1 MSLNKSKSLK
11 NFFNFH
17 KPKSHLDLDQAR
29 RIGFWAALA
38 ISLGSVVGIGIFLKN
53 SSVISALTE
62 GNSFSLWGLLVTWIL
77 AALISLLAAY
87 SFSEIAS
94 SKQSK
99 SGLAG
104 WIDVLGGRKQG
115 FFVKIMHSGMYYAIF
130 CSCLTPIALEG
141 LFKSIGDLQG
151 VKIHYGWVI
160 LAGILVFISITF
172 LNFFA
177 LKISSK
183 IQIVGTITKL
193 IPLILAIVVGLIGAN
208 SSHIV
213 NNFDYNIPSD
223 VNAKIPST
231 KFFDITG
238 VFTALPGALF
248 AFDSFLTIGNM
259 AGDMKKPEKN
269 VPLVA
274 VLTIVIAAVV
284 YILIA
289 IGAGLT
295 GTGSVGDILK
305 TLFPASNTEARNAIS
320 ITINIFITI
329 SAIFVVNAITMGML
343 KSCEGLISSNEVM
356 FFSFFQKLNKKWDNF
371 GSLLLFL
378 IENFFYILLLGIPAA
393 VMNNDAIL
401 DSATNAPTLIFFFIY
416 AYTMILGIKDR
427 IEIRKKKAT
436 NPNSN
441 NSIGKCPNRVK
452 GYVFTA
458 SIASILILVVF
469 FYVFFY
475 KNIYLTSLD
484 PNKNSSSGLFF
495 TDGVKW
501 TLMYDAILFWVLLI
515 WSVALP
521 TINYFVVKKQTSKD
535 SENRDLFIPFN
546 WKETVSYTHLTL
558 PTIYSV

>member
-1 MSLNKSKSLK
+1 M
-11 NFFNFH
+11 
-17 KPKSHLDLDQAR
+17 DLVQAR
-29 RIGFWAALA
+29 KIGFWAALA

-53 SSVISALTE
+53 SSVITALSE
-62 GNSFSLWGLLVTWIL
+62 GNIFSFWGLIFSWVL
-77 AALISLLAAY
+77 AAVISLLAAY

-104 WIDVLGGRKQG
+104 WIDVLGGKKQG

-141 LFKSIGDLQG
+141 LFSSIGEAMNVQ
-151 VKIHYGWVI
+151 IHFGWVFG
-160 LAGILVFISITF
+160 AGIVVFLAITF

-177 LKISSK
+177 LKLSSR

-193 IPLILAIVVGLIGAN
+193 IPLVLAIVVGLIGAN

-213 NNFDYNIPSD
+213 DNFNANKPSD
-223 VNAKIPST
+223 VAITVPST
-231 KFFDITG
+231 SYFDITG
-238 VFTALPGALF
+238 VFTSLPAVLF

-259 AGDMKKPEKN
+259 ASDMKKPEKN

-274 VLTIVIAAVV
+274 VLTILLAAIV

-295 GTGSVGDILK
+295 GMGRVGDILK
-305 TLFPASNTEARNAIS
+305 TLFPASDAAARNAVS
-320 ITINIFITI
+320 ITVNIFITI
-329 SAIFVVNAITMGML
+329 SAIFVVNAISMGML
-343 KSCEGLISSNEVM
+343 KSCEGLILAREIM
-356 FFSFFQKLNKKWDNF
+356 FFRFFERLNGIKENL
-371 GSLLLFL
+371 GSLVLFL
-378 IENFFYILLLGIPAA
+378 IENFFYILIFGIPAV

-427 IEIRKKKAT
+427 FTKKQCK
-436 NPNSN
+436 
-441 NSIGKCPNRVK
+441 NRVK
-452 GYVFTA
+452 GYVATA
-458 SIASILILVVF
+458 SIASVLILVVF

-475 KNIYLTSLD
+475 KNIYLTAID
-484 PNKNSSSGLFF
+484 PFKTSSSGLFF
-495 TDGVKW
+495 SNGVKW
-501 TLMYDAILFWVLLI
+501 TQLNDAVLFWVLLA
-515 WSVALP
+515 WSFALP

-535 SENRDLFIPFN
+535 SENADLFTPYN
-546 WKETVSYTHLTL
+546 RKELFKRTKPIL
-558 PTIYSV
+558 

>member
-38 ISLGSVVGIGIFLKN
+38 ISLGSVVGIGIFLEN
-53 SSVISALTE
+53 SSVISALLNHDKTE
-62 GNSFSLWGLLVTWIL
+62 VINSFSLWGLLATWIL

-223 VNAKIPST
+223 VNSKIPST

-441 NSIGKCPNRVK
+441 NLIGKCPNRVK

-458 SIASILILVVF
+458 TIASILILVVF

-484 PNKNSSSGLFF
+484 PNNNSSSGLFF

-546 WKETVSYTHLTL
+546 WKEKFHKNKKL
-558 PTIYSV
+558 I